1 MRLHEPTDPHR
12 DAALKGLTPRAI
24 VHHLDQYIIGQDDAK
39 RAVAIALR
47 NRWRRQQLAEE
58 LRQDVLPKNIIMIGP
73 TGVGKTEIARRLAGL
88 SDAPFI
94 KVEASHYTEVG
105 YHGRDVDSMVR
116 ELVELSVNMVRA
128 GKWEQIRPQA
138 ERSAQERLI
147 DALYEPAEAAP
158 DDAGRREQQEHARQR
173 LHGLLSEGKLDAR
186 TVEIEVSEKPMVIQ
200 SASLGT
206 EELGIDMQSFLEEML
221 PTRTERRRM
230 TVAEA
235 RDVLIRQES
244 EKLADKQEIAREG
257 VWHAENH
264 GIIFIDE
271 LDKIASRGGETYGPD
286 VSREGVQRDLLPI
299 VEGCSV
305 PTRYGLVRTDHI
317 LFIAA
322 GAFNVARPS
331 DLIPELQGRFPIRVE
346 LKDLTKA
353 DLIRILR
360 EPKTS
365 LTRQYH
371 ALLATEGVEVEF
383 TDDAVERIAEFA
395 EQINQRT
402 QSIGA
407 RRLQTVM
414 EKLLESVSF
423 DAPQLPDKH
432 VLVDR
437 RYVDERLADLVRD
450 EDLTRYI
457 L

>member
-1 MRLHEPTDPHR
+1 M
-12 DAALKGLTPRAI
+12 KGLTPRAI
-24 VHHLDQYIIGQDDAK
+24 VHSLDQYIVGQDEAK
-39 RAVAIALR
+39 RAVAVALR
-47 NRWRRQQLAEE
+47 NRWRRQQLPEE

-88 SDAPFI
+88 ADAPFI

-116 ELVELSVNMVRA
+116 ELVELSVNMVR
-128 GKWEQIRPQA
+128 GQMWERVRPEA
-138 ERSAQERLI
+138 ERHAEERLL
-147 DALYEPAEAAP
+147 DALYEPGPAP
-158 DDAGRREQQEHARQR
+158 ADDAERREQQERARER
-173 LHGLLSEGKLDAR
+173 LHRMLREGKLDER

-200 SASLGT
+200 GVSLGG
-206 EELGIDMQSFLEEML
+206 EEMGVDMQSFLEEMM

-230 TVAEA
+230 TVGES
-235 RDVLIRQES
+235 REVLLRQET
-244 EKLADKQEIAREG
+244 EKLVDRRDLAREAIYR
-257 VWHAENH
+257 AENY

-299 VEGCSV
+299 VEGCTV
-305 PTRYGLVRTDHI
+305 ATRYGLVRTDHI
-317 LFIAA
+317 LFIGA
-322 GAFNVARPS
+322 GAFNVAKPS

-346 LKDLTKA
+346 LKDLTKQ
-353 DLIRILR
+353 DFVRILR
-360 EPKTS
+360 EPRTA
-365 LTRQYH
+365 LTKQYRE
-371 ALLATEGVEVEF
+371 LLATEGIELEF
-383 TDDAVERIAEFA
+383 TDDAVERVAEFA

-414 EKLLESVSF
+414 EKLLEDVSF
-423 DAPQLPDKH
+423 DAPDRADKGL
-432 VLVDR
+432 VVDR
-437 RYVDERLADLVRD
+437 AYVDEHLAELVKD